1 VSDPA
6 NGDASTNATAA
17 FRYPDFRLLQI
28 ARVLAVVAFQMQGVA
43 VGWRVYEV
51 TGRALDLGLVGLAQF
66 VPMFAFALLTG
77 HVADRFDRRRVVA
90 VCHASL
96 AVAAAA
102 IAWAAGA
109 EAPSVTALYLI
120 LFVVGTARA
129 FAAPATQAL
138 LPNLVPQ
145 RVFANAVAWNA
156 GIFHVAIVLGPA
168 LGGLLYG
175 PLGARGLFCVCAVGE
190 LLAFGLLLGIKTRPQ
205 RDTQT
210 SAAKDLIAGLRF
222 VARHRIVLGALSL
235 DLFAVL
241 LGGAVALLPVFA
253 RDVLH
258 VGPSGLGLLR
268 SAPALG
274 ATLVGVLLAHR
285 PLERQVGRVLL
296 ACVFLFGCAT
306 IVFGLSRSYPL
317 SLAALLIAGAADMI
331 SVVVRQTLVQLRT
344 PDEMRGRVA
353 AVNVLFVGAS
363 NELGEFESG
372 LTAAWL
378 GVVPA
383 VVFGGAGTCLVVLI
397 WLLLFPD
404 LAKVDALDPE
414 SRPKPI

>member
-1 VSDPA
+1 VSDSA
-6 NGDASTNATAA
+6 NGDAASSPTAA
-17 FRYPDFRLLQI
+17 FRYADFRRLQV
-28 ARVLAVVAFQMQGVA
+28 ARVLAVIAFQMQGVA

-77 HVADRFDRRRVVA
+77 HVADRFERRRVVA
-90 VCHASL
+90 LCHALL

-102 IAWAAGA
+102 IAWAAGTHS
-109 EAPSVTALYLI
+109 PSLTVIYGI

-129 FAAPATQAL
+129 FAAPAAQAL
-138 LPNLVPQ
+138 LPNLVPE
-145 RVFANAVAWNA
+145 RVFGNAVAWNA
-156 GIFHVAIVLGPA
+156 GIFHVAIVVGPA
-168 LGGLLYG
+168 LGGLLYA
-175 PLGARGLFCVCAVGE
+175 PLGARGLFSVCAGAE
-190 LLAFGLLLGIKTRPQ
+190 LLAFWLLLGIKPRPA
-205 RDTQT
+205 RNTQS

-222 VARHRIVLGALSL
+222 VAGNRIVLGALSL

-241 LGGAVALLPVFA
+241 LGGAVALLPAFA

-285 PLERQVGRVLL
+285 PLERQVGRVLFG
-296 ACVFLFGCAT
+296 CVFLFGCAT
-306 IVFGLSRSYPL
+306 VVFGLSRSYPL

-378 GVVPA
+378 GLVPA
-383 VVFGGAGTCLVVLI
+383 VVVGGAGTCLVVVI
-397 WLLLFPD
+397 WLLLFPE
-404 LAKVDALDPE
+404 LAKVDALDTK
-414 SRPKPI
+414 R